1 MQLSV
6 DSGRTRAESRP
17 RYSSASRR
25 IVLLTLVRV
34 GDVAIV
40 SLVGLIVTFAR
51 FWADDAPP
59 VLGTSLVIGGLIAAN
74 VFPLFRVYE
83 PRRLAQ
89 LNHQIPRVLAAW
101 LVSLGV
107 LLVVLYAF
115 RVGQELSRLW
125 VGYWLLCGWGAL
137 ITSRLLL
144 KAALDR
150 PELRHLGHRAA
161 VVGEAGAVDACLEHL
176 GSEPAALGVVLVM
189 RLEPGR
195 PIPAGELDRLEERLT
210 AREVDQVVL
219 ASADVAGVIEPA
231 LRRLRQVAVEVAW
244 APQASC
250 PGVPML
256 GFTALGD
263 QPLVRV
269 LERPIDGWH
278 YLIKEALDRSVA
290 LLALAFLAPLLLLV
304 AVAVRLDSPGP
315 ALYRQTRRGLNR
327 EPIDVYKFRTMYAHP
342 ATRPTRRCAA
352 GGAARPA
359 HHAARPLPAPHQPRR
374 AAAADQRA
382 ARRDEPGRPAPARR
396 RARHV
401 LCQADRRLSRS
412 PPRQARHHRLG
423 AGQRPARR
431 DRHPGQDA
439 RPGRA
444 RPLLRRQLV
453 AAARPPDPAADPS
466 HRGRPA
472 RSPMSRPR
480 SGRPTMRVALVHD
493 YLTQYGGAERVLDE
507 FKLAFPDAPVFTS
520 VVDLDRMPAR
530 YRDWDIRASWLQRIP
545 RLLRRD
551 PRLLL
556 PLLPAALEL
565 FDFDGFDVVLASSSG
580 FCHGT
585 LTGAQTCKLT
595 YCHSPPRFVW
605 DTRPTRAA
613 RACPRACGPW
623 CNRCCAACASGTW
636 SAPAAR
642 TTGSRPADWSS
653 DASPSATGARAW
665 SCRRPWTPRA
675 SSPRRGVTT
684 ATTSCS
690 CGSSAGSGPTSS

>member
-327 EPIDVYKFRTMYAHP
+327 EPIDVYKFRTMYAHLCDRP
-342 ATRPTRRCAA
+342 DAAHVRQAVTGDPRITRLGRFLRKTSVDELPQLINVLRGEMSLVGPRPHAVAHDTHY
-352 GGAARPA
+352 ARLVGDYLGRHRVKPGVTGWA
-359 HHAARPLPAPHQPRR
+359 QVNGLRGETDTLEKMRARVEHDLYYVDNWSLLLDLQILLRTFLT
-374 AAAADQRA
+374 AADQ
-382 ARRDEPGRPAPARR
+382 
-396 RARHV
+396 
-401 LCQADRRLSRS
+401 
-412 PPRQARHHRLG
+412 
-423 AGQRPARR
+423 
-431 DRHPGQDA
+431 
-439 RPGRA
+439 
-444 RPLLRRQLV
+444 
-453 AAARPPDPAADPS
+453 
-466 HRGRPA
+466 
-472 RSPMSRPR
+472 
-480 SGRPTMRVALVHD
+480 
-493 YLTQYGGAERVLDE
+493 
-507 FKLAFPDAPVFTS
+507 
-520 VVDLDRMPAR
+520 
-530 YRDWDIRASWLQRIP
+530 
-545 RLLRRD
+545 
-551 PRLLL
+551 
-556 PLLPAALEL
+556 
-565 FDFDGFDVVLASSSG
+565 
-580 FCHGT
+580 
-585 LTGAQTCKLT
+585 
-595 YCHSPPRFVW
+595 
-605 DTRPTRAA
+605 
-613 RACPRACGPW
+613 
-623 CNRCCAACASGTW
+623 
-636 SAPAAR
+636 PAAR
-642 TTGSRPADWSS
+642 
-653 DASPSATGARAW
+653 
-665 SCRRPWTPRA
+665 
-675 SSPRRGVTT
+675 
-684 ATTSCS
+684 
-690 CGSSAGSGPTSS
+690 